1 VSKAGLK
8 AGLIGGAVVA
18 VLQLLGL
25 VPIPC
30 LGCFLCLVMFAV
42 YVGAG
47 ALAAYWL
54 PVPRTTGDG
63 AGAGAIA
70 GVVTGIIGGI
80 LGMIVSAIQFTITG
94 GGAAIL
100 SQIPQES
107 LDALRD
113 AGVDPSWL
121 TGATSIG
128 AAVGVGAICCVVG
141 MVIAAALGAV
151 GGAVLAGVQ
160 SD

>member
-1 VSKAGLK
+1 MSKAGLK
-8 AGLIGGAVVA
+8 AGLIGGGIAA

-25 VPIPC
+25 IPIPC
-30 LGCFLCLVMFAV
+30 LGCFLCLVMLAV

-47 ALAAYWL
+47 VLAAFWL
-54 PVPRTTGDG
+54 PVPRSAGDG

-70 GVVTGIIGGI
+70 GVVSGIIGGI
-80 LGMIVSAIQFTITG
+80 LGMIVSAIQFAIIG
-94 GGAAIL
+94 GSAAIL

-113 AGVDPSWL
+113 AGVDPG
-121 TGATSIG
+121 TFTSIG
-128 AAVGVGAICCVVG
+128 AVIGAGALCCVGG

-151 GGAVLAGVQ
+151 GGAVFAAAQ

>member
-1 VSKAGLK
+1 MSKAGLK
-8 AGLIGGAVVA
+8 AGLIGGGIVA

-25 VPIPC
+25 IPIPC
-30 LGCFLCLVMFAV
+30 LGCFLCLAILAV

-47 ALAAYWL
+47 VLAAFWL
-54 PVPRTTGDG
+54 PIPRSAGDG

-70 GVVTGIIGGI
+70 GVVAGIIGGV
-80 LGMIVSAIQFTITG
+80 LGMIVSAIQFAITG
-94 GGAAIL
+94 GGATIM

-113 AGVDPSWL
+113 AGVDPNMF
-121 TGATSIG
+121 TSIG
-128 AAVGVGAICCVVG
+128 AVLGVGALCCVG
-141 MVIAAALGAV
+141 SMVIAAALGAV
-151 GGAVLAGVQ
+151 GGGVFAAMQ

>member
-1 VSKAGLK
+1 MSKAGLK
-8 AGLIGGAVVA
+8 AGLIGGGIVA

-25 VPIPC
+25 IPIPC
-30 LGCFLCLVMFAV
+30 LGCFLCLVILAV

-47 ALAAYWL
+47 VLAAFWL
-54 PVPRTTGDG
+54 PIPRSAGDG

-70 GVVTGIIGGI
+70 GVVAGIIGGV
-80 LGMIVSAIQFTITG
+80 LGMIVSAIQFAITG
-94 GGAAIL
+94 GGAAIM

-113 AGVDPSWL
+113 AGVDPGL
-121 TGATSIG
+121 FTGATSIG
-128 AAVGVGAICCVVG
+128 AVIGVGALCCVG
-141 MVIAAALGAV
+141 SMVIAAALGAV
-151 GGAVLAGVQ
+151 GGAVFAGMQ

>member
-1 VSKAGLK
+1 MSKAGLK
-8 AGLIGGAVVA
+8 AGLVGGGIVA

-25 VPIPC
+25 IPIPC
-30 LGCFLCLVMFAV
+30 LGCTLCLIILAV

-47 ALAAYWL
+47 VLAAFWL
-54 PVPRTTGDG
+54 PIPRSAGDG

-70 GVVTGIIGGI
+70 GVVSGIIGGVF
-80 LGMIVSAIQFTITG
+80 GMIVSAIQFAITG
-94 GGAAIL
+94 GSAAIL

-113 AGVDPSWL
+113 VGVDP
-121 TGATSIG
+121 GMFTSIG
-128 AAVGVGAICCVVG
+128 AVIGIGALCCVG
-141 MVIAAALGAV
+141 SMVIAAALGAV
-151 GGAVLAGVQ
+151 GGAVFAAMQ